1 MLEERIKKA
10 LRESGL
16 EQKKE
21 DLLLQKM
28 ETQQELLQ
36 AQDEQTREILQSQ
49 LNELE
54 EILKAT
60 RREVFDFTRRLLSD
74 PRFVSRAIL
83 CLIGMMTDIAKDS
96 GCFPGSAI
104 FIDKHGRQ
112 RNLSS
117 MRIDDEVQVITNNEF
132 RFEPV
137 ITFIHRQPEVM
148 QEFLQITTE
157 RNNILK
163 ITEDH
168 LLFVEKTGKAKA
180 IPARD
185 VKVGDTLFVRAVHSA
200 EKDAVLSIS
209 KVYDE
214 GVYAPVTLSGTILVN
229 NVHTSCYFDVLSHE
243 WSHRAMSVARAVNY
257 VSPWILQWISGI
269 GQKDGF
275 PGWCRLAHKMLTGLN
290 CERY

>member
-16 EQKKE
+16 EQKKGE
-21 DLLLQKM
+21 LLIQKM
-28 ETQQELLQ
+28 AIEFELLQ
-36 AQDEQTREILQSQ
+36 AQDEETREILQSQ
-49 LNELE
+49 LDELE

-60 RREVFDFTRRLLSD
+60 HREEFHFRRRLLFD
-74 PRFVSRAIL
+74 PLFFDSVSFR
-83 CLIGMMTDIAKDS
+83 LIRMINGHN

-112 RNLSS
+112 RNMSTMS
-117 MRIDDEVQVITNNEF
+117 IDDEVQVITNNEF

-168 LLFVEKTGKAKA
+168 LLFVEKTGKAK
-180 IPARD
+180 PS
-185 VKVGDTLFVRAVHSA
+185 LP
-200 EKDAVLSIS
+200 E
-209 KVYDE
+209 
-214 GVYAPVTLSGTILVN
+214 
-229 NVHTSCYFDVLSHE
+229 
-243 WSHRAMSVARAVNY
+243 M
-257 VSPWILQWISGI
+257 
-269 GQKDGF
+269 
-275 PGWCRLAHKMLTGLN
+275 
-290 CERY
+290 